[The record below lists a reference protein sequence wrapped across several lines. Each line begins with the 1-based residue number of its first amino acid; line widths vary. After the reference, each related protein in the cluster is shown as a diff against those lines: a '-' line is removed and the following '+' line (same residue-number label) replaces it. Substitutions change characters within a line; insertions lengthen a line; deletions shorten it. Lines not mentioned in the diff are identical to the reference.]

1 MINLEALGLRLR
13 GERKRLGLTQ
23 AELASRTGVSRAAVA
38 TYEAG
43 RTPPDVAFIDRLRE
57 AGVRTGYVV
66 DGEVGAS
73 SAAAVFDWE
82 LARHLMA
89 RVVEY
94 AQQNNVDLEPTQ
106 LIDLVQVLYAG
117 ARRDRE
123 VDTETIAAALRLAA

>member
-1 MINLEALGLRLR
+1 MLNLEALGLRLR
-13 GERKRLGLTQ
+13 SERKRLGLTQ

-43 RTPPDVAFIDRLRE
+43 RTPPDVEFIDRLRE

-66 DGEVGAS
+66 DGEVAAS
-73 SAAAVFDWE
+73 STTLFDWE

>member
-1 MINLEALGLRLR
+1 MLNLQALGQRLR

-23 AELASRTGVSRAAVA
+23 AELASRAGVSRAAVA

-57 AGVRTGYVV
+57 AGVRTSYVV
-66 DGEVGAS
+66 DGEAGAA

-89 RVVEY
+89 RVAEY
-94 AQQNNVDLEPTQ
+94 ARKNNVDLEPTQ

>member
-1 MINLEALGLRLR
+1 MLNLEALGLRLR
-13 GERKRLGLTQ
+13 SERKRLGLTQ

-43 RTPPDVAFIDRLRE
+43 RTPPDVEFIDRLRE

-66 DGEVGAS
+66 DGEVAAS
-73 SAAAVFDWE
+73 STPLFDWE

>member
-1 MINLEALGLRLR
+1 MINLEALGQRLR
-13 GERKRLGLTQ
+13 SERKRLGLTQ
-23 AELASRTGVSRAAVA
+23 GELASRTGVSRAAVA

-43 RTPPDVAFIDRLRE
+43 RTPPDVAFMDRLRE
-57 AGVRTGYVV
+57 AGIRAGYVV
-66 DGEVGAS
+66 DGEVAA
-73 SAAAVFDWE
+73 SAAPSFDWG

-94 AQQNNVDLEPTQ
+94 ATQNNVDLEPTQ
-106 LIDLVQVLYAG
+106 LIDLVQVLYAS